1 MAGKGPVGVGIIG
14 AGVISGTYIENLKSF
29 ADTEL
34 LAISDIIPGIAEAKA
49 AEYGVPSWGTN
60 EVVLN
65 NPDVELVVNLTPPAV
80 HTEVCGSA
88 IAAGKHVWSE
98 KPLGLNRETGKAL
111 LEAAEAAGLRV
122 GCAPDTFLGEG
133 LQAVKRVLASGA
145 IGKPLS
151 ALFLMQQP
159 GPDLWH
165 PNPAFLFQEGAGPL
179 FDIGPYYITAA
190 VQMFGPVES
199 VAAVGSKARDR
210 RKIHA
215 GPKAGEEFDVTVP
228 SQTTGLLRFE
238 GGQALTLVL
247 SFDSAVSRI
256 LLEVTGSDASLEVPD
271 PNMFDGDIKLR
282 RPDGTDWEPVESTV
296 AKSAR
301 GTGALDIAR
310 AIREDRPHRATGAL
324 AYHVLDV
331 MVSIAEASETGQVV
345 AVESTVQ
352 PSEPLP
358 ADWDPLAAT
367 V

>member
-34 LAISDIIPGIAEAKA
+34 LAISDIIPEIAEAKA

-65 NPDVELVVNLTPPAV
+65 NPDIELVINLTPPAV

-98 KPLGLNRETGKAL
+98 KPLGLDSRERQGVAGGGRGRR
-111 LEAAEAAGLRV
+111 AAGRLR
-122 GCAPDTFLGEG
+122 ARHLPG
-133 LQAVKRVLASGA
+133 LRDCRPSSGVLASGA

-179 FDIGPYYITAA
+179 FDIGPYYFTAA

-199 VAAVGSKARDR
+199 VAAVGSKARER

-215 GPKAGEEFDVTVP
+215 GPQG
-228 SQTTGLLRFE
+228 R
-238 GGQALTLVL
+238 
-247 SFDSAVSRI
+247 
-256 LLEVTGSDASLEVPD
+256 
-271 PNMFDGDIKLR
+271 
-282 RPDGTDWEPVESTV
+282 
-296 AKSAR
+296 
-301 GTGALDIAR
+301 
-310 AIREDRPHRATGAL
+310 
-324 AYHVLDV
+324 
-331 MVSIAEASETGQVV
+331 
-345 AVESTVQ
+345 
-352 PSEPLP
+352 
-358 ADWDPLAAT
+358 
-367 V
+367 